1 MLASLGA
8 ELLKLRKRPS
18 TWVLACIWLIFTI
31 LLSYALAYALLSN
44 APPPTVPEGTPKA
57 QREQLREQQEAFK
70 EEQLEALYPE
80 NLVSNLTPGFSN
92 LGPPLALILGALAMG
107 SEYGWATFKTVLT
120 QRPGRYAV
128 FCGKLLALGIVLA
141 LLVVLTFAAGAA
153 SGYVITALEG
163 GSFGLPAAGELVR
176 ALGAGTL
183 ILATWA
189 ALGVLLAT
197 LLRSTALSIGL
208 GLVYSLVLEAIVL
221 NLPIQNKAFQDVR
234 EFFPGQNS
242 NFLANSFS
250 GQSQGGFATSQQPVE
265 APQAALVL
273 LAYTAVCVLLAAF
286 VFHRRDVT

>member
-18 TWVLACIWLIFTI
+18 TWVLACIWLTVTI
-31 LLSYALAYALLSN
+31 LLSYALAYALLAN
-44 APPPTVPEGTPKA
+44 APPPTVPQGTPKA
-57 QREQLREQQEAFK
+57 QREQLREQQEAFRK
-70 EEQLEALYPE
+70 EQLEALYPE

-120 QRPGRYAV
+120 QKPGRYAV
-128 FCGKLLALGIVLA
+128 FSGKLLALGIVLA
-141 LLVVLTFAAGAA
+141 LLVVLTFAAGAVA
-153 SGYVITALEG
+153 GYVITALEG
-163 GSFGLPAAGELVR
+163 APVGWPAPGELVR

-208 GLVYSLVLEAIVL
+208 GLVYSLVLETIIL
-221 NLPIQNKAFQDVR
+221 NLPIQNKVFQNVR

-250 GQSQGGFATSQQPVE
+250 GQSQGGFATPQQPVE
-265 APQAALVL
+265 ASQAALVL
-273 LAYTAVCVLLAAF
+273 LAYTAVCILLAAF
-286 VFHRRDVT
+286 FFHRRDVT